1 MYIETIYLS
10 DTLKGLWIASLDVL
24 PQQLKSFVFA
34 VQFFIFFKI
43 NIDQTPFWYNAYSKS
58 EL

>member
-10 DTLKGLWIASLDVL
+10 DTLKGLWIASLDIL
-24 PQQLKSFVFA
+24 PQQLKLFVFA

-43 NIDQTPFWYNAYSKS
+43 NIDQSPFWYNAYS
-58 EL
+58 